1 MDQLVYVY
9 YDVIYCLGM
18 FIEQNWPTL
27 QIKLLSQVET
37 TL

>member
-18 FIEQNWPTL
+18 FIEQN
-27 QIKLLSQVET
+27 
-37 TL
+37 